1 MFNCGRAAPRLNSG
15 VRCHL
20 EDFRR
25 QLRRI
30 LELVR
35 SCGPAVIVA
44 PMQEAATGSDEQLVA
59 YLKSNEL
66 WGGSGSIADQAG
78 LSAKTE
84 HTRRSIEK
92 RLVELGD
99 MQVAAGILNPRT
111 STWAEAF
118 RARPRSGT

>member
-1 MFNCGRAAPRLNSG
+1 
-15 VRCHL
+15 
-20 EDFRR
+20 
-25 QLRRI
+25 
-30 LELVR
+30 
-35 SCGPAVIVA
+35 
-44 PMQEAATGSDEQLVA
+44 MQEAATGSDEQLVA

-111 STWAEAF
+111 SMWAEAF